1 MRNKERVVFDEFG
14 RIVPTPARDLDLR
27 DPREIP
33 IPTVSSEE
41 LIRGADLLRKTW
53 GSMSRKSV

>member
-1 MRNKERVVFDEFG
+1 MRNEERVV
-14 RIVPTPARDLDLR
+14 PTPVRDLDLR

-53 GSMSRKSV
+53 GSMRKSV